1 MRYRRTP
8 SRRARRQRPRDLD
21 VPEVSERFL
30 PERAPIDSYG
40 NGGFRFAG
48 MSHQGSLLI
57 LPDGMHAWRPR
68 SFGDVTLAD
77 FAAVFSAGVR
87 PGFLLFGTGST
98 MHLPQP
104 VLRQAFAEAGIALEA
119 MTTGAAVRTY
129 NILLA
134 EKRDVAAA
142 LLAVETAR

>member
-1 MRYRRTP
+1 MD
-8 SRRARRQRPRDLD
+8 QD
-21 VPEVSERFL
+21 RFL

-57 LPDGMHAWRPR
+57 LANGMHAWPPARF
-68 SFGDVTLAD
+68 SDVTAGD
-77 FAAVFSAGVR
+77 FAAVLGPGRR
-87 PGFLLFGTGST
+87 PAFLLFGTGSD
-98 MHLPQP
+98 MHLPSP
-104 VLRQAFAEAGIALEA
+104 DLRRAFAEAGVALEA

-142 LLAVETAR
+142 LLAVETVR

>member
-1 MRYRRTP
+1 M
-8 SRRARRQRPRDLD
+8 ADD
-21 VPEVSERFL
+21 DRFL
-30 PERAPIDSYG
+30 PERAPIESYG

-57 LPDGMHAWRPR
+57 LADGMHAWRP
-68 SFGDVTLAD
+68 SGFEDVAIAD
-77 FAAVFSAGVR
+77 FTAILSAVQR

-98 MHLPQP
+98 MHLPP
-104 VLRQAFAEAGIALEA
+104 PAFRQAFAKAGVALEA

>member
-1 MRYRRTP
+1 ME
-8 SRRARRQRPRDLD
+8 Q
-21 VPEVSERFL
+21 ERFL

-40 NGGFRFAG
+40 NGGFRFAA

-57 LPDGMHAWRPR
+57 LTNGMHAWRPR
-68 SFGDVTLAD
+68 SFSEVTLDD
-77 FAAVFSAGVR
+77 FAAVLGGSQK
-87 PGFLLFGTGST
+87 PGFLLFGAGSE
-98 MHLPQP
+98 MHLPTP
-104 VLRQAFAEAGIALEA
+104 AIRQAFAQAGVALET

-142 LLAVETAR
+142 LLAVEAVR

>member
-1 MRYRRTP
+1 M
-8 SRRARRQRPRDLD
+8 
-21 VPEVSERFL
+21 PEGDRFL

-57 LPDGMHAWRPR
+57 LANGMHAWRPGR
-68 SFGDVTLAD
+68 FSEVTQDD
-77 FAAVFSAGVR
+77 FAAVLLSETR
-87 PGFLLFGTGST
+87 PAFLIFGTGPE
-98 MHLPQP
+98 MHFPAP
-104 VLRQAFAEAGIALEA
+104 EVRKAFAEAGVALEA

-134 EKRDVAAA
+134 EKRDVTAA
-142 LLAVETAR
+142 LLAVETVR

>member
-1 MRYRRTP
+1 M
-8 SRRARRQRPRDLD
+8 ADKD
-21 VPEVSERFL
+21 RFL
-30 PERAPIDSYG
+30 PERAPISSYG

-57 LPDGMHAWRPR
+57 LSDGMHAWRPG
-68 SFGDVTLAD
+68 SFADVTPADLAT
-77 FAAVFSAGVR
+77 VLGNPVR
-87 PGFLLFGTGST
+87 PSFLLFGTGSR
-98 MHLPQP
+98 MHLPSP
-104 VLRQAFAEAGIALEA
+104 ALRQAFAEAGISLEA

-142 LLAVETAR
+142 LLAVETVR